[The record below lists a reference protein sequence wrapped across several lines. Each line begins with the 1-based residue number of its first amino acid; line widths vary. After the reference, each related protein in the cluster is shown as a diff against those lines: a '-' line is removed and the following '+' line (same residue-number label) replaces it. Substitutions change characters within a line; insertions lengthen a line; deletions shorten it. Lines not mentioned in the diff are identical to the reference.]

1 MTEEEKKKIEE
12 AVSIILRGI
21 DIESSALILEKAVM
35 DNYIIVSGRVNILRV
50 ATRQILNF
58 IEEYKNKGYLDVVRE
73 KVKVNEELIKL
84 KKENEELKSDN
95 LEKGRILEVFDNRK
109 YRKKYLEERRK
120 EEPNLLYPDGDEI
133 YKRYYEQKKQID
145 LITNYLAE
153 QDLGHYIKEDGGEI
167 MGLFRCYNKDDWK
180 QHFEEQAKKEGE

>member
-73 KVKVNEELIKL
+73 KVKANEEITKLQKEIEHQKEKRENQKAELTILNEKQKEMNKLINTVSSYKGMF
-84 KKENEELKSDN
+84 KRQQKENMIKDKEIEQL
-95 LEKGRILEVFDNRK
+95 
-109 YRKKYLEERRK
+109 K
-120 EEPNLLYPDGDEI
+120 EENEKLNKMIDGI
-133 YKRYYEQKKQID
+133 NK
-145 LITNYLAE
+145 TNYP
-153 QDLGHYIKEDGGEI
+153 II
-167 MGLFRCYNKDDWK
+167 N
-180 QHFEEQAKKEGE
+180 

>member
-73 KVKVNEELIKL
+73 KVKANEEVTKL
-84 KKENEELKSDN
+84 QKENEKKEKMIDLMAEELK
-95 LEKGRILEVFDNRK
+95 KHIFV
-109 YRKKYLEERRK
+109 
-120 EEPNLLYPDGDEI
+120 LYDGDTITSKKGIIEH
-133 YKRYYEQKKQID
+133 YERKA
-145 LITNYLAE
+145 TS
-153 QDLGHYIKEDGGEI
+153 DG
-167 MGLFRCYNKDDWK
+167 
-180 QHFEEQAKKEGE
+180 

>member
-73 KVKVNEELIKL
+73 KVKANEEVTKL
-84 KKENEELKSDN
+84 QKENEELQKQYISKDKIRE
-95 LEKGRILEVFDNRK
+95 LIT
-109 YRKKYLEERRK
+109 ERQFKIQQEYKDFKDDIRL
-120 EEPNLLYPDGDEI
+120 NTLQEI
-133 YKRYYEQKKQID
+133 Y
-145 LITNYLAE
+145 YL
-153 QDLGHYIKEDGGEI
+153 GDGSND
-167 MGLFRCYNKDDWK
+167 RK
-180 QHFEEQAKKEGE
+180 

>member
-73 KVKVNEELIKL
+73 KVKANEEVTKL
-84 KKENEELKSDN
+84 QKENE
-95 LEKGRILEVFDNRK
+95 
-109 YRKKYLEERRK
+109 KKTR
-120 EEPNLLYPDGDEI
+120 
-133 YKRYYEQKKQID
+133 
-145 LITNYLAE
+145 
-153 QDLGHYIKEDGGEI
+153 
-167 MGLFRCYNKDDWK
+167 
-180 QHFEEQAKKEGE
+180 

>member
-73 KVKVNEELIKL
+73 KVKANEEVTKL
-84 KKENEELKSDN
+84 QKENEEKDKKLKKFEDECRKFKAFCKKIRKSEKHDVDLFNQGQEHKCNQFLN
-95 LEKGRILEVFDNRK
+95 LISEEPHWDYEGKYFDETDKEIEKLVKEKG
-109 YRKKYLEERRK
+109 
-120 EEPNLLYPDGDEI
+120 
-133 YKRYYEQKKQID
+133 
-145 LITNYLAE
+145 
-153 QDLGHYIKEDGGEI
+153 
-167 MGLFRCYNKDDWK
+167 
-180 QHFEEQAKKEGE
+180 

>member
-73 KVKVNEELIKL
+73 KVKANEEVTKL
-84 KKENEELKSDN
+84 QKENEELQKQYISKDKIRE
-95 LEKGRILEVFDNRK
+95 LIT
-109 YRKKYLEERRK
+109 ERQFKLQQEYKDFKDDIRL
-120 EEPNLLYPDGDEI
+120 NTLQEI
-133 YKRYYEQKKQID
+133 Y
-145 LITNYLAE
+145 YL
-153 QDLGHYIKEDGGEI
+153 GDGSND
-167 MGLFRCYNKDDWK
+167 RR
-180 QHFEEQAKKEGE
+180 

>member
-73 KVKVNEELIKL
+73 KVKANEEVTKL
-84 KKENEELKSDN
+84 QKENEELQKQYISKDKIRE
-95 LEKGRILEVFDNRK
+95 LIT
-109 YRKKYLEERRK
+109 ERQFKLQQEYKDFKDDIRL
-120 EEPNLLYPDGDEI
+120 NTLQEI
-133 YKRYYEQKKQID
+133 Y
-145 LITNYLAE
+145 YL
-153 QDLGHYIKEDGGEI
+153 GDGSND
-167 MGLFRCYNKDDWK
+167 RK
-180 QHFEEQAKKEGE
+180 

>member
-1 MTEEEKKKIEE
+1 MTEEKKKIEE

-35 DNYIIVSGRVNILRV
+35 DNYIIVSGRVNLLRV

-84 KKENEELKSDN
+84 KKENERLKAKIDIENWQEKTVYESLKEKYIPKQKVKDN
-95 LEKGRILEVFDNRK
+95 FNKLNTRIKDFKNPEI
-109 YRKKYLEERRK
+109 KKYFSIEQIIYLLEQFENK
-120 EEPNLLYPDGDEI
+120 LL
-133 YKRYYEQKKQID
+133 
-145 LITNYLAE
+145 
-153 QDLGHYIKEDGGEI
+153 ED
-167 MGLFRCYNKDDWK
+167 
-180 QHFEEQAKKEGE
+180 

>member
-1 MTEEEKKKIEE
+1 MTEEKKKIEE

-73 KVKVNEELIKL
+73 KVKANEEVTKL
-84 KKENEELKSDN
+84 QKENEEKDN
-95 LEKGRILEVFDNRK
+95 
-109 YRKKYLEERRK
+109 
-120 EEPNLLYPDGDEI
+120 
-133 YKRYYEQKKQID
+133 QID
-145 LITNYLAE
+145 LMIEEYEFPSYTDKLTPIENKLLELINENRKAIKQLDRKIKGGNTNV
-153 QDLGHYIKEDGGEI
+153 
-167 MGLFRCYNKDDWK
+167 
-180 QHFEEQAKKEGE
+180 

>member
-73 KVKVNEELIKL
+73 KVKANEKVTKL
-84 KKENEELKSDN
+84 QKENEEKD
-95 LEKGRILEVFDNRK
+95 
-109 YRKKYLEERRK
+109 
-120 EEPNLLYPDGDEI
+120 
-133 YKRYYEQKKQID
+133 KQID
-145 LITNYLAE
+145 LMAKYIAKLDIYEGICIKVEDSCHDYAGQNGKTCDNCIKQFFEKLA
-153 QDLGHYIKEDGGEI
+153 KEKGE
-167 MGLFRCYNKDDWK
+167 
-180 QHFEEQAKKEGE
+180 

>member
-1 MTEEEKKKIEE
+1 MSNIEE
-12 AVSIILRGI
+12 
-21 DIESSALILEKAVM
+21 DIKKLNK
-35 DNYIIVSGRVNILRV
+35 YI
-50 ATRQILNF
+50 
-58 IEEYKNKGYLDVVRE
+58 
-73 KVKVNEELIKL
+73 ELIIDKDYCDCNELNVIIGKHCDGSKNVAYAIKNTLAEREEDKKRMAEL

>member
-73 KVKVNEELIKL
+73 KVKANEEVTKL
-84 KKENEELKSDN
+84 QKENEEKDN
-95 LEKGRILEVFDNRK
+95 
-109 YRKKYLEERRK
+109 
-120 EEPNLLYPDGDEI
+120 
-133 YKRYYEQKKQID
+133 QID
-145 LITNYLAE
+145 LMIEEYEFPSYTDKLTPIENKLLELINENRKAIKQLDRKIKGGNTNV
-153 QDLGHYIKEDGGEI
+153 
-167 MGLFRCYNKDDWK
+167 
-180 QHFEEQAKKEGE
+180 

>member
-1 MTEEEKKKIEE
+1 MTEEEKNKIEE

-73 KVKVNEELIKL
+73 KVKANEEVTKL
-84 KKENEELKSDN
+84 QKENEEKDN
-95 LEKGRILEVFDNRK
+95 
-109 YRKKYLEERRK
+109 
-120 EEPNLLYPDGDEI
+120 
-133 YKRYYEQKKQID
+133 QID
-145 LITNYLAE
+145 LMIEEYEYNARINFKNFCEDELRKDNCI
-153 QDLGHYIKEDGGEI
+153 QDCKSCAKQYFEKLVKEKG
-167 MGLFRCYNKDDWK
+167 
-180 QHFEEQAKKEGE
+180 

>member
-1 MTEEEKKKIEE
+1 MDKRIEVELMNEEEKKAIRNLENLSEYGLSTTLNQADLDKMKI
-12 AVSIILRGI
+12 VLN
-21 DIESSALILEKAVM
+21 LI
-35 DNYIIVSGRVNILRV
+35 
-50 ATRQILNF
+50 T
-58 IEEYKNKGYLDVVRE
+58 
-73 KVKVNEELIKL
+73 KL
-84 KKENEELKSDN
+84 QKENEELKSDN
-95 LEKGRILEVFDNRK
+95 LEKSRILEVFDDRK

-180 QHFEEQAKKEGE
+180 QHFEEQAKKEGEQL

>member
-12 AVSIILRGI
+12 AISIILRGI

-73 KVKVNEELIKL
+73 KVKAKEKITKL
-84 KKENEELKSDN
+84 QKENA
-95 LEKGRILEVFDNRK
+95 EKD
-109 YRKKYLEERRK
+109 
-120 EEPNLLYPDGDEI
+120 
-133 YKRYYEQKKQID
+133 KQID
-145 LITNYLAE
+145 LMAEYWHCGLAICENCVNYAE
-153 QDLGHYIKEDGGEI
+153 DKCKICIKQ
-167 MGLFRCYNKDDWK
+167 Y
-180 QHFEEQAKKEGE
+180 FEELVKEKG

>member
-1 MTEEEKKKIEE
+1 MLSEEEKK
-12 AVSIILRGI
+12 AI
-21 DIESSALILEKAVM
+21 DNLFNLQHI
-35 DNYIIVSGRVNILRV
+35 N
-50 ATRQILNF
+50 T
-58 IEEYKNKGYLDVVRE
+58 YLDLSKESFRIENKTIIKWKESTDIVL
-73 KVKVNEELIKL
+73 NLITKL
-84 KKENEELKSDN
+84 QKENEELKSDN
-95 LEKGRILEVFDNRK
+95 LEKSRILEVFDDRK

-180 QHFEEQAKKEGE
+180 QHFEEQ